1 MVKITKQLKEKFLDF
16 CKNEYPR
23 KEYQSNLSS
32 NQDDWFYIQVG
43 KNFSDYLHCEYI
55 KDSIQFH
62 IEFDTK
68 EESEMF
74 DLLMRFLFQFD
85 EKEKKF
91 EKDKDSITLKIPKDK
106 NSITLKI
113 TKGKDDI
120 TLKSIKPNNKN
131 YIWYEIVFE
140 KEDNKINDDNLFEKM
155 SEAIFLLDE
164 GISKIEGFIKKYF
177 D

>member
-1 MVKITKQLKEKFLDF
+1 M
-16 CKNEYPR
+16 
-23 KEYQSNLSS
+23 
-32 NQDDWFYIQVG
+32 
-43 KNFSDYLHCEYI
+43 HCEYI
-55 KDSIQFH
+55 NDSIQFH
-62 IEFDTK
+62 IEFDTE

-74 DLLMRFLFQFD
+74 NSLMKFLFQINK
-85 EKEKKF
+85 KEKN
-91 EKDKDSITLKIPKDK
+91 SITLKIPKDK

-113 TKGKDDI
+113 INDKDDK
-120 TLKSIKPNNKN
+120 TSKSRTPTNEN

>member
-16 CKNEYPR
+16 CKKEYPR
-23 KEYQSNLSS
+23 KEYQSNLS
-32 NQDDWFYIQVG
+32 NQEDWFYILVG

-55 KDSIQFH
+55 DNSIQFH

-74 DLLMRFLFQFD
+74 NSLIPFIFSSVN
-85 EKEKKF
+85 KNWK
-91 EKDKDSITLKIPKDK
+91 KDK
-106 NSITLKI
+106 
-113 TKGKDDI
+113 
-120 TLKSIKPNNKN
+120 NKN
-131 YIWYEIVFE
+131 YIWYEIVP
-140 KEDNKINDDNLFEKM
+140 KTQINDESELFEKM
-155 SEAIFLLDE
+155 SEVIFLLDE

>member
-16 CKNEYPR
+16 CKKEYPQ

-55 KDSIQFH
+55 NNSIQFH

-74 DLLMRFLFQFD
+74 NSLMMFLFLFQID
-85 EKEKKF
+85 

-106 NSITLKI
+106 
-113 TKGKDDI
+113 DVI
-120 TLKSIKPNNKN
+120 TLKSRKTKNKN

-140 KEDNKINDDNLFEKM
+140 KEDNEINDDNLFEKM
-155 SEAIFLLDE
+155 SEAIYLLDE

>member
-16 CKNEYPR
+16 CKKEYPR
-23 KEYQSNLSS
+23 KEYQSNLS
-32 NQDDWFYIQVG
+32 NQEDWFYIQVG

-55 KDSIQFH
+55 DNSIQFH

-74 DLLMRFLFQFD
+74 NSLIPFIFSSVN
-85 EKEKKF
+85 KNWK
-91 EKDKDSITLKIPKDK
+91 KDK
-106 NSITLKI
+106 
-113 TKGKDDI
+113 
-120 TLKSIKPNNKN
+120 NKN
-131 YIWYEIVFE
+131 YIWYEIVP
-140 KEDNKINDDNLFEKM
+140 KTQINDESELFEKM
-155 SEAIFLLDE
+155 SEVIFLLDE

>member
-16 CKNEYPR
+16 CKKEYPQ

-55 KDSIQFH
+55 NNSIQFH

-74 DLLMRFLFQFD
+74 NSLIPSIFSSVN
-85 EKEKKF
+85 KNWKK
-91 EKDKDSITLKIPKDK
+91 T
-106 NSITLKI
+106 
-113 TKGKDDI
+113 
-120 TLKSIKPNNKN
+120 NNKN
-131 YIWYEIVFE
+131 YIWYEIVP
-140 KEDNKINDDNLFEKM
+140 KTQINDEPELFEKM
-155 SEAIFLLDE
+155 SEAIYLLDE

>member
-1 MVKITKQLKEKFLDF
+1 MK
-16 CKNEYPR
+16 
-23 KEYQSNLSS
+23 
-32 NQDDWFYIQVG
+32 
-43 KNFSDYLHCEYI
+43 
-55 KDSIQFH
+55 
-62 IEFDTK
+62 
-68 EESEMF
+68 
-74 DLLMRFLFQFD
+74 FLFQINK
-85 EKEKKF
+85 KEKN
-91 EKDKDSITLKIPKDK
+91 SITLKIPKDK

-113 TKGKDDI
+113 INDKDDK
-120 TLKSIKPNNKN
+120 TSKSRTPTNEN

>member
-16 CKNEYPR
+16 CKKEYPQ

-55 KDSIQFH
+55 NNSIQFH

-74 DLLMRFLFQFD
+74 NSLIPSIFSSVN
-85 EKEKKF
+85 KNWKK
-91 EKDKDSITLKIPKDK
+91 T
-106 NSITLKI
+106 
-113 TKGKDDI
+113 
-120 TLKSIKPNNKN
+120 NNKN
-131 YIWYEIVFE
+131 YIWYEIVP
-140 KEDNKINDDNLFEKM
+140 KTQINDEPELFEKM

-164 GISKIEGFIKKYF
+164 GISKIEDFIKKYF

>member
-1 MVKITKQLKEKFLDF
+1 MVEITKQLKEKFLKF
-16 CKNEYPR
+16 CKEEYPR
-23 KEYQSNLSS
+23 KEYQVNLF
-32 NQDDWFYIQVG
+32 NQEDWFYIQVG

-55 KDSIQFH
+55 NNSIQFH

-68 EESEMF
+68 EETEMF
-74 DLLMRFLFQFD
+74 NSLMMFLFQFD

-106 NSITLKI
+106 
-113 TKGKDDI
+113 DVI
-120 TLKSIKPNNKN
+120 TLKSRKTKNKN

-140 KEDNKINDDNLFEKM
+140 KEDNEINDDNLFEKM
-155 SEAIFLLDE
+155 SEAIYLLDE
-164 GISKIEGFIKKYF
+164 GISKIECFIKKYF